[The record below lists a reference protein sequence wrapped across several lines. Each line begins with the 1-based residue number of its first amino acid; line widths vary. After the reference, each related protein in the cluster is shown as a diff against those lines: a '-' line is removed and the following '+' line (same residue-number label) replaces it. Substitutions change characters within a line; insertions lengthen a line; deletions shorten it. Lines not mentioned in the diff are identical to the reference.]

1 MSVEVVM
8 PRAGLTMVEGTIMEW
23 MVEEGAMV
31 NKGQVIM
38 GYENEKST
46 IDYEALDSGWIH
58 ILTPAGE
65 TVAVGSPI
73 AVLASDEEEYK
84 RLCHASSTEAAAEE
98 EKGCARE
105 CPTCVH
111 GTQSSLEVSAVS
123 ALEAAAAAE
132 KDFGGRIVATGLAKR
147 MAAEANV
154 DLRLVRP
161 TGGPTG
167 RRIVAKDVEA
177 YLQAQKTD
185 LPVSEQPLLDE
196 VEKIPWVGVR
206 KIIARNM
213 FNSMQQSAQCT
224 CTCEVNATRLLELR
238 ARLVEGQ
245 EVLGCKITVNDLLCK
260 MLGKILIKHPFANG
274 TFDGEALLSY
284 QHVHLSVAVGTEDG
298 LMVPVVK
305 FADQLSLTEISRKVK
320 DLAARAKSKTL
331 APDEQSGGTFTIT
344 NVGMYPIDL
353 GTPVLNPPQVAICG
367 FGRTVKKPVVLPDD
381 SVAVQSMMNVF
392 LTFDHRVI
400 DGLEVGK
407 ILKDIQ
413 TYVEHPELI
422 LA

>member
-23 MVEEGAMV
+23 MVAEGAMV

-46 IDYEALDSGWIH
+46 IDYEALDSGLIH
-58 ILTPAGE
+58 ILVPAGE
-65 TVAVGSPI
+65 TVAVGAPI
-73 AVLASDEEEYK
+73 AVLASDQAEYET
-84 RLCHASSTEAAAEE
+84 LCSASGTVPSAEE
-98 EKGCARE
+98 EKGCVRA

-111 GTQSSLEVSAVS
+111 GAQS
-123 ALEAAAAAE
+123 AAE
-132 KDFGGRIVATGLAKR
+132 ASPDVAPAPVAAGKTSGGRIIASGLAKR
-147 MAAEANV
+147 IAAEANV
-154 DLRLVRP
+154 DLSLVAP
-161 TGGPTG
+161 SGGPTG
-167 RRIVAKDVEA
+167 MRIVAKDVEK
-177 YLQAQKTD
+177 YIQTQKTAV
-185 LPVSEQPLLDE
+185 PVPNQPVLDE

-206 KIIARNM
+206 KTIARNM
-213 FNSMQQSAQCT
+213 FNSLQQSAQCT
-224 CTCEVNATRLLELR
+224 CACEVNATRLLELR
-238 ARLVEGQ
+238 ARLLEDQ
-245 EVLGCKITVNDLLCK
+245 EILGCKITVNDLLCK
-260 MLGKILIKHPFANG
+260 MLGKILTKHPLANG
-274 TFDGEALLSY
+274 TFDGDALLSY
-284 QHVHLSVAVGTEDG
+284 KHVHLSVAVGTEDG

-305 FADQLSLTEISRKVK
+305 FADQLSLTEISKKVK
-320 DLAARAKSKTL
+320 DLAARAKDKTL
-331 APDEQSGGTFTIT
+331 MPDEQSGGTFTIT

-367 FGRTVKKPVVLPDD
+367 FGRTVKKPVVMPDD

-392 LTFDHRVI
+392 LTFDHRVM

>member
-1 MSVEVVM
+1 MSVEIVM

-23 MVEEGAMV
+23 MVAEGAMV

-65 TVAVGSPI
+65 TVAVGVPI
-73 AVLASDEEEYK
+73 AVLAADQAEYEK
-84 RLCHASSTEAAAEE
+84 LCNASGAESLAEE

-105 CPTCVH
+105 CPACVH
-111 GTQSSLEVSAVS
+111 GTKATLE
-123 ALEAAAAAE
+123 EFPAAAPAAAE
-132 KDFGGRIVATGLAKR
+132 KKDFGSRVVATGLAKR
-147 MAAEANV
+147 MAAEANL
-154 DLRLVRP
+154 DLRLVTP

-167 RRIVAKDVEA
+167 RRIVAKDVEN
-177 YLQAQKTD
+177 YLQAQRAAV
-185 LPVSEQPLLDE
+185 PVSGHPLSDE
-196 VEKIPWVGVR
+196 VEEIPWVGVR
-206 KIIARNM
+206 KTIARNM
-213 FNSMQQSAQCT
+213 LNSMQQSAQCT

-238 ARLVEGQ
+238 ARLLEDQ
-245 EVLGCKITVNDLLCK
+245 EILGCKITVNDLLCK
-260 MLGKILIKHPFANG
+260 MLGRVLTKHPLANG
-274 TFDGEALLSY
+274 TFDGERLLSHK
-284 QHVHLSVAVGTEDG
+284 HVHLSVAVGTEDG

-305 FADQLSLTEISRKVK
+305 FADQLSLTEISKKVK
-320 DLAARAKSKTL
+320 DLAARAKEKMLT
-331 APDEQSGGTFTIT
+331 PDEQSGGTFTIT
-344 NVGMYPIDL
+344 NVGMFPIDL

-367 FGRTVKKPVVLPDD
+367 FGRTVKKPVVMPDD

-400 DGLEVGK
+400 DGLEVGR

-413 TYVEHPELI
+413 TYMEHPELI